1 MFRKIFFN
9 LVFAVLLTSCG
20 GDAKPTTELTLDAT
34 DFAYS
39 PLSITVPAGEP
50 VLLTLKNL
58 GSLEHDFV
66 IEKIDVKTDVIQ
78 DSGSDAHH
86 AHGAEANY
94 DLHFSA
100 QVGEASVIQFTVSE
114 PGTYQFF
121 CSVAGHKEAGMI
133 GELIVVTQN

>member
-1 MFRKIFFN
+1 MLRKIF
-9 LVFAVLLTSCG
+9 LSVVFAVLLTSCG
-20 GDAKPTTELTLDAT
+20 GAAKPATELTLDAT

-39 PLSITVPAGEP
+39 PLSITVPVDEP
-50 VLLTLKNL
+50 VLLTLKNS
-58 GSLEHDFV
+58 GNLEHDFV
-66 IEKIDVKTDVIQ
+66 IEKIDVKTDVIK

-100 QVGEASVIQFTVSE
+100 QVVEASVIQFTVSE

-121 CSVAGHKEAGMI
+121 CSVPGHKEAGMV
-133 GELIVVTQN
+133 GELIVLAEE

>member
-1 MFRKIFFN
+1 MLRKIF
-9 LVFAVLLTSCG
+9 LSIVFAVLLTACG
-20 GDAKPTTELTLDAT
+20 GAAKPTTELILDAT

-50 VLLTLKNL
+50 VLLTLQNS
-58 GSLEHDFV
+58 GNLEHDFV
-66 IEKIDVKTDVIQ
+66 IEKIAVKTDVIQ
-78 DSGSDAHH
+78 DSSSNAHH
-86 AHGAEANY
+86 APGSEANY

-100 QVGEASVIQFTVSE
+100 QVGEASTIQFTVSE

-133 GELIVVTQN
+133 GELIVVAQN

>member
-1 MFRKIFFN
+1 MLRKIF
-9 LVFAVLLTSCG
+9 LSVVFAVFLTSCG
-20 GDAKPTTELTLDAT
+20 GSAKPATELTLDAT

-50 VLLTLKNL
+50 VLLTLKNS
-58 GSLEHDFV
+58 GYLEHDFV

-94 DLHFSA
+94 DLHFAA

-121 CSVAGHKEAGMI
+121 CSVAGHKEAGMV

>member
-20 GDAKPTTELTLDAT
+20 GDAKPSTELTLDAT

-39 PLSITVPAGEP
+39 PLSITIPAGEP
-50 VLLTLKNL
+50 VLLTLKNS
-58 GSLEHDFV
+58 GNLEHDFV

-100 QVGEASVIQFTVSE
+100 QGGETSVIQFTVSE
-114 PGTYQFF
+114 PGAYQFF

>member
-1 MFRKIFFN
+1 MLRKIFIVV
-9 LVFAVLLTSCG
+9 VFAVLLTACG
-20 GDAKPTTELTLDAT
+20 GSAKPTTEFTLDAT
-34 DFAYS
+34 DFAYN

-50 VLLTLKNL
+50 VLLTLKNS
-58 GSLEHDFV
+58 GYLEHDFV
-66 IEKIDVKTDVIQ
+66 IEKIDVNTKVIQ
-78 DSGSDAHH
+78 DSGSDVHH

-121 CSVAGHKEAGMI
+121 CSVAGHKEAGMV
-133 GELIVVTQN
+133 GELIVVAQN

>member
-1 MFRKIFFN
+1 MLRKILIN
-9 LVFAVLLTSCG
+9 VVFAVLLTSCG
-20 GDAKPTTELTLDAT
+20 GAAKPATELTLDAT
-34 DFAYS
+34 DFAYN
-39 PLSITVPAGEP
+39 PLSITVPVDEP
-50 VLLTLKNL
+50 VLLTLKNS
-58 GSLEHDFV
+58 GYLEHDFV
-66 IEKIDVKTDVIQ
+66 IEKIDVKANVIQ

-100 QVGEASVIQFTVSE
+100 QVGETSIIQFTVAE

-133 GELIVVTQN
+133 GELIVVTEE

>member
-1 MFRKIFFN
+1 MFRRIFIS

-50 VLLTLKNL
+50 VLLTLKNS
-58 GSLEHDFV
+58 GNLEHDFV

-100 QVGEASVIQFTVSE
+100 QVGETSVIQFTVSE

-133 GELIVVTQN
+133 GELIVVAQN

>member
-1 MFRKIFFN
+1 MLRKIF
-9 LVFAVLLTSCG
+9 LSVVFAVLLTSCG
-20 GDAKPTTELTLDAT
+20 GAAKPVTELTLDAT
-34 DFAYS
+34 DFVYS

-58 GSLEHDFV
+58 GNLEHDFV
-66 IEKIDVKTDVIQ
+66 IEKIDVTTDVIQ

-100 QVGEASVIQFTVSE
+100 PCA
-114 PGTYQFF
+114 
-121 CSVAGHKEAGMI
+121 
-133 GELIVVTQN
+133 